1 MIYIFGHKKHS
12 GLSPFTLYFFYY
24 NNDNNI
30 FWEFYS
36 KLFILSTLSRGNT
49 CISTQVF
56 VGSHRGLGPSKVLP
70 LETHLWQKA
79 NRHRAARTHASANNK
94 PKVVSTCYPPCVW
107 FVIALISTLLSVL
120 SVCFTFNLCLLLR
133 SFDQPAYKH
142 LTHTRCKPLVRRPLS
157 VLPGGVEPRQSVLP
171 HLPPV
176 YHALLPSPSCLG
188 IVTASINPAASG
200 TSQPHDPFQVL
211 PFRR

>member
-1 MIYIFGHKKHS
+1 MTSQKPIDTAACTHILQRTTYARLYPPAIPHVS
-12 GLSPFTLYFFYY
+12 GLSL
-24 NNDNNI
+24 
-30 FWEFYS
+30 
-36 KLFILSTLSRGNT
+36 
-49 CISTQVF
+49 
-56 VGSHRGLGPSKVLP
+56 
-70 LETHLWQKA
+70 
-79 NRHRAARTHASANNK
+79 
-94 PKVVSTCYPPCVW
+94 
-107 FVIALISTLLSVL
+107 ALISTLLSVL
-120 SVCFTFNLCLLLR
+120 SVCFTFNLRPPLR
-133 SFDQPAYKH
+133 SFDQPACKH

-188 IVTASINPAASG
+188 IVTASINPTASG